1 MHDILFEAGQV
12 IFLNMSSSRRL
23 TLTINIL
30 PTLLLYRLIRLNQ
43 TTEQHI
49 QTDTIG
55 KTKDVHTNCQL

>member
-12 IFLNMSSSRRL
+12 VFLNMSSSRRL

-43 TTEQHI
+43 TIEQNI

-55 KTKDVHTNCQL
+55 TTKDVHTNCQL

>member
-1 MHDILFEAGQV
+1 MHDMLFEAGQV
-12 IFLNMSSSRRL
+12 VFLNMSSSRRL

-43 TTEQHI
+43 TIEQHI

-55 KTKDVHTNCQL
+55 TTNDVQTNCQL